1 MFVIKVGTFFLKWS
15 WGTNWTLL
23 FLHLTLISGS
33 YSSDFAHQ
41 LYPSLIVKKLK
52 IEFSQKGLERFFLN
66 SGFKYIVLIP
76 DKMLRLFFSPSYGCR

>member
-23 FLHLTLISGS
+23 VLHLTPISGS
-33 YSSDFAHQ
+33 YSSDFAHR

-52 IEFSQKGLERFFLN
+52 IECSQKALERFFFLK
-66 SGFKYIVLIP
+66 FWI
-76 DKMLRLFFSPSYGCR
+76 